1 MLYIKRIILKTLFL
15 LLFLTTIISCTTT
28 KIIEVPIE
36 TIKTEYIE
44 QVKYDSIYSK
54 DSIYIMQKG
63 DTIYNNKVQY
73 LYKYKYLRDTI
84 NITDTIPKI
93 ITVKDTQYINQLYAW
108 QKILIVI
115 GIGFILYWIIKL
127 VIYIKSKFN
136 MMLKKWFGIAHFNKS
151 YKMKRE

>member
-28 KIIEVPIE
+28 KIVEVPVE

-93 ITVKDTQYINQLYAW
+93 VAVKEIQYVNQLYTW
-108 QKILIVI
+108 QKLLIVI

-136 MMLKKWFGIAHFNKS
+136 I
-151 YKMKRE
+151 

>member
-1 MLYIKRIILKTLFL
+1 MLYIKKLILKTLFL
-15 LLFLTTIISCTTT
+15 LLFLTTIVSCTTT
-28 KIIEVPIE
+28 KIIEVPVE

-93 ITVKDTQYINQLYAW
+93 VTVKDTQYINQLYTW
-108 QKILIVI
+108 QKLLIVI

-127 VIYIKSKFN
+127 VIYVKSKFN
-136 MMLKKWFGIAHFNKS
+136 I
-151 YKMKRE
+151 

>member
-1 MLYIKRIILKTLFL
+1 MLYIKRLILKTLFL

-28 KIIEVPIE
+28 KTIEVPIE

-63 DTIYNNKVQY
+63 DTIYNNKIQY

-84 NITDTIPKI
+84 NITDTVPKI
-93 ITVKDTQYINQLYAW
+93 VTIKDVQYINQLYTW

-115 GIGFILYWIIKL
+115 GIGVILYWVIKL
-127 VIYIKSKFN
+127 LI
-136 MMLKKWFGIAHFNKS
+136 
-151 YKMKRE
+151 

>member
-1 MLYIKRIILKTLFL
+1 MLYIKKLTLKTLFL
-15 LLFLTTIISCTTT
+15 LLFLTTIISCTST
-28 KIIEVPIE
+28 KTIEVPIE

-54 DSIYIMQKG
+54 DSIYIIQKG

-93 ITVKDTQYINQLYAW
+93 VTVKDTQYINQLYTW

-127 VIYIKSKFN
+127 VIYIKNKFN
-136 MMLKKWFGIAHFNKS
+136 I
-151 YKMKRE
+151 

>member
-1 MLYIKRIILKTLFL
+1 MLYTKRIILKILFF
-15 LLFLTTIISCTTT
+15 LLFLTIVISCKTTT
-28 KIIEVPIE
+28 KVVEIPVE

-44 QVKYDSIYSK
+44 QIKYDSIYHK

-84 NITDTIPKI
+84 NVTDTIPKI
-93 ITVKDTQYINQLYAW
+93 ITVKNTQYINQLYAW
-108 QKILIVI
+108 QKLFIVI

-136 MMLKKWFGIAHFNKS
+136 I
-151 YKMKRE
+151 

>member
-1 MLYIKRIILKTLFL
+1 MLYIKKLILKTLFL

-28 KIIEVPIE
+28 KIVEVPVE

-44 QVKYDSIYSK
+44 QVKYDSVYSK

-93 ITVKDTQYINQLYAW
+93 VTGKDTQYVNQLYTW

-115 GIGFILYWIIKL
+115 GIGFIFYWIIKV

-136 MMLKKWFGIAHFNKS
+136 I
-151 YKMKRE
+151 

>member
-1 MLYIKRIILKTLFL
+1 MLYIKRLILKTLFL

-28 KIIEVPIE
+28 KIVEVPIE

-93 ITVKDTQYINQLYAW
+93 VTVKDTQYVNQLYTW

-136 MMLKKWFGIAHFNKS
+136 I
-151 YKMKRE
+151 

>member
-1 MLYIKRIILKTLFL
+1 MLYIKRLILKTLFL

-28 KIIEVPIE
+28 KIVEVPVE

-93 ITVKDTQYINQLYAW
+93 ITVKDTQYINKLYTW
-108 QKILIVI
+108 QKLLIIV
-115 GIGFILYWIIKL
+115 GIGFILYWIVKL

-136 MMLKKWFGIAHFNKS
+136 I
-151 YKMKRE
+151 

>member
-1 MLYIKRIILKTLFL
+1 MLYIKKLILKTLFL

-28 KIIEVPIE
+28 KIVEVPVE

-54 DSIYIMQKG
+54 DSIYIIQKG

-93 ITVKDTQYINQLYAW
+93 VTVKDTQYINQLYTW
-108 QKILIVI
+108 QKLLIVI
-115 GIGFILYWIIKL
+115 GIGFILYWIIKF

-136 MMLKKWFGIAHFNKS
+136 I
-151 YKMKRE
+151 

>member
-1 MLYIKRIILKTLFL
+1 MRYYKALPLKKILFFVSIL
-15 LLFLTTIISCTTT
+15 LLISCTTT
-28 KIIEVPIE
+28 KIVEVPIE

-63 DTIYNNKVQY
+63 NTIYNNKVQY

-93 ITVKDTQYINQLYAW
+93 VTVKDTQYINQLYAW

-127 VIYIKSKFN
+127 VIYIKDKFN
-136 MMLKKWFGIAHFNKS
+136 I
-151 YKMKRE
+151 

>member
-1 MLYIKRIILKTLFL
+1 MLYIKKLILKTLFL

-28 KIIEVPIE
+28 KIVEVPVE

-93 ITVKDTQYINQLYAW
+93 ITVKDTQYINQLYTW
-108 QKILIVI
+108 QKLLIVI

-136 MMLKKWFGIAHFNKS
+136 I
-151 YKMKRE
+151 

>member
-1 MLYIKRIILKTLFL
+1 MLYIKRLILKTLFL

-28 KIIEVPIE
+28 KVVEVPVE

-63 DTIYNNKVQY
+63 DTIYNNKIQY

-93 ITVKDTQYINQLYAW
+93 VTVKDTQYINQLYTW
-108 QKILIVI
+108 QKLLMII

-136 MMLKKWFGIAHFNKS
+136 I
-151 YKMKRE
+151 

>member
-1 MLYIKRIILKTLFL
+1 MLYIKKLTLKTLFL
-15 LLFLTTIISCTTT
+15 LLFLTTVISCTTT
-28 KIIEVPIE
+28 KTVEVPIE

-63 DTIYNNKVQY
+63 DTIYNNKIEY

-93 ITVKDTQYINQLYAW
+93 VTIKDVQYINQLYTW

-115 GIGFILYWIIKL
+115 GIGVILYWVIKL
-127 VIYIKSKFN
+127 LI
-136 MMLKKWFGIAHFNKS
+136 
-151 YKMKRE
+151 

>member
-1 MLYIKRIILKTLFL
+1 MLYIKRLILKTLFL
-15 LLFLTTIISCTTT
+15 LLFLITIISCTTT
-28 KIIEVPIE
+28 KIVEVPIE

-93 ITVKDTQYINQLYAW
+93 VTVKDTQYINQLYTW
-108 QKILIVI
+108 QKILIII
-115 GIGFILYWIIKL
+115 GIVFILYWIIKL

-136 MMLKKWFGIAHFNKS
+136 I
-151 YKMKRE
+151 

>member
-1 MLYIKRIILKTLFL
+1 MLYIKRLILKTLFL

-28 KIIEVPIE
+28 KIVEVPIE

-63 DTIYNNKVQY
+63 DTIYNNKIQY

-93 ITVKDTQYINQLYAW
+93 ITVKDTQYINQLYTW
-108 QKILIVI
+108 QKLLIVI

-136 MMLKKWFGIAHFNKS
+136 I
-151 YKMKRE
+151 

>member
-1 MLYIKRIILKTLFL
+1 MLYIKRLILKTLFL

-28 KIIEVPIE
+28 KIVEVPVE

-93 ITVKDTQYINQLYAW
+93 VTVKDTQYVNQLYTW
-108 QKILIVI
+108 QKLLMVI
-115 GIGFILYWIIKL
+115 GIGFILYWTIKL
-127 VIYIKSKFN
+127 VIYIKDKFN
-136 MMLKKWFGIAHFNKS
+136 I
-151 YKMKRE
+151 

>member
-1 MLYIKRIILKTLFL
+1 MLYIKRLIFKTLFL

-28 KIIEVPIE
+28 KIVEVPVE

-93 ITVKDTQYINQLYAW
+93 VTVKDTQYVNQLYTW

-136 MMLKKWFGIAHFNKS
+136 I
-151 YKMKRE
+151 

>member
-1 MLYIKRIILKTLFL
+1 MLYIKRLILKVLFL
-15 LLFLTTIISCTTT
+15 LLFLTTIVSCTTT
-28 KIIEVPIE
+28 KIIEVPVE

-93 ITVKDTQYINQLYAW
+93 VTVKDTQYVNQLYTW

-127 VIYIKSKFN
+127 VIYIKDKFN
-136 MMLKKWFGIAHFNKS
+136 I
-151 YKMKRE
+151 

>member
-1 MLYIKRIILKTLFL
+1 MLYTKRIILKILFF
-15 LLFLTTIISCTTT
+15 LLFLTIVISCKTTT
-28 KIIEVPIE
+28 KVVEIPVE

-44 QVKYDSIYSK
+44 QIKYDSIYHK

-93 ITVKDTQYINQLYAW
+93 ITIKDTQYRNQLYTW
-108 QKILIVI
+108 QKLLIIV
-115 GIGFILYWIIKL
+115 GIGFILYWIVKL
-127 VIYIKSKFN
+127 GICIKSKFN
-136 MMLKKWFGIAHFNKS
+136 I
-151 YKMKRE
+151 

>member
-1 MLYIKRIILKTLFL
+1 MLYIKKLILKTLFL

-28 KIIEVPIE
+28 KIVEVPVE

-73 LYKYKYLRDTI
+73 LYKYKYLRDTVS
-84 NITDTIPKI
+84 ITDTIPKI
-93 ITVKDTQYINQLYAW
+93 ITVKDTQYINQLYTW
-108 QKILIVI
+108 QKLLIVI

-136 MMLKKWFGIAHFNKS
+136 I
-151 YKMKRE
+151 

>member
-1 MLYIKRIILKTLFL
+1 MLYTKRRILKILFF
-15 LLFLTTIISCTTT
+15 LLFLTIVISCKTTT
-28 KIIEVPIE
+28 KVVEIPIE

-93 ITVKDTQYINQLYAW
+93 VTIKDTQYVNQLYTW
-108 QKILIVI
+108 QKLLITV
-115 GIGFILYWIIKL
+115 GIGFVLYWIVRL
-127 VIYIKSKFN
+127 VIYIKIKFN
-136 MMLKKWFGIAHFNKS
+136 I
-151 YKMKRE
+151 

>member
-1 MLYIKRIILKTLFL
+1 MLYIKKLILKTLFL

-44 QVKYDSIYSK
+44 QIKYDSIYSK

-108 QKILIVI
+108 QKLFIVI
-115 GIGFILYWIIKL
+115 GIGFILYQIIKL

-136 MMLKKWFGIAHFNKS
+136 I
-151 YKMKRE
+151 

>member
-1 MLYIKRIILKTLFL
+1 MLYIKKLILKTLFL

-28 KIIEVPIE
+28 KIVEVPVE

-93 ITVKDTQYINQLYAW
+93 VTVKDTQYINQLYTW

-115 GIGFILYWIIKL
+115 GIGFIFYWIIKL

-136 MMLKKWFGIAHFNKS
+136 I
-151 YKMKRE
+151 

>member
-1 MLYIKRIILKTLFL
+1 MLYIKKLILKTLFL
-15 LLFLTTIISCTTT
+15 LLFLTTIVSCTTT
-28 KIIEVPIE
+28 KIVEVPVE

-93 ITVKDTQYINQLYAW
+93 VTIKDTQYVNQLYTW
-108 QKILIVI
+108 QKLLIVI

-136 MMLKKWFGIAHFNKS
+136 I
-151 YKMKRE
+151 

>member
-1 MLYIKRIILKTLFL
+1 MLYIKKLILKTLFL

-28 KIIEVPIE
+28 KIVEVPVE

-44 QVKYDSIYSK
+44 QVKYDSIYHK
-54 DSIYIMQKG
+54 DSIYIIQKG

-93 ITVKDTQYINQLYAW
+93 ITVKDTQYINQLYTW
-108 QKILIVI
+108 QKLLIVI

-136 MMLKKWFGIAHFNKS
+136 I
-151 YKMKRE
+151 

>member
-1 MLYIKRIILKTLFL
+1 MLYTKRIILKILFF
-15 LLFLTTIISCTTT
+15 LLFLTIVISCKTTT
-28 KIIEVPIE
+28 KVVEIPVE

-44 QVKYDSIYSK
+44 QIKYDSIYHK

-93 ITVKDTQYINQLYAW
+93 VTVKDTQYINQLYTW
-108 QKILIVI
+108 QKLLIVI

-136 MMLKKWFGIAHFNKS
+136 I
-151 YKMKRE
+151 

>member
-1 MLYIKRIILKTLFL
+1 MLYIKKLILKTLFL
-15 LLFLTTIISCTTT
+15 LLFLTTIISCTST
-28 KIIEVPIE
+28 KTIEVPIE

-93 ITVKDTQYINQLYAW
+93 VTVKDTQYINQLYTW
-108 QKILIVI
+108 QKLLIVI
-115 GIGFILYWIIKL
+115 GIGFVLYWIIKL
-127 VIYIKSKFN
+127 VIYIKNKFN
-136 MMLKKWFGIAHFNKS
+136 I
-151 YKMKRE
+151 

>member
-1 MLYIKRIILKTLFL
+1 MLYIKKLILKTLFL

-28 KIIEVPIE
+28 KIVEVPIE
-36 TIKTEYIE
+36 TIKTEYME

-93 ITVKDTQYINQLYAW
+93 ITIKDTQYINQLYTW
-108 QKILIVI
+108 QKLLIVI

-127 VIYIKSKFN
+127 VIYVKSKFN
-136 MMLKKWFGIAHFNKS
+136 I
-151 YKMKRE
+151 

>member
-15 LLFLTTIISCTTT
+15 LLFLTTIVSCTTT
-28 KIIEVPIE
+28 KIVEVPVE

-54 DSIYIMQKG
+54 DSIYIIQKG
-63 DTIYNNKVQY
+63 DTIYNNKIQY

-93 ITVKDTQYINQLYAW
+93 VTIKDTQYINQLYTW
-108 QKILIVI
+108 QKLLIVI
-115 GIGFILYWIIKL
+115 GIGFILYWIVRL
-127 VIYIKSKFN
+127 VIYVKNKF
-136 MMLKKWFGIAHFNKS
+136 KI
-151 YKMKRE
+151 

>member
-1 MLYIKRIILKTLFL
+1 MLYIKKLTLKTLFL
-15 LLFLTTIISCTTT
+15 LLFLTTIVSCTTT
-28 KIIEVPIE
+28 KIVEVPVK

-93 ITVKDTQYINQLYAW
+93 VTVKDTQYINQLYTW

-127 VIYIKSKFN
+127 VIYIKDKFN
-136 MMLKKWFGIAHFNKS
+136 I
-151 YKMKRE
+151 